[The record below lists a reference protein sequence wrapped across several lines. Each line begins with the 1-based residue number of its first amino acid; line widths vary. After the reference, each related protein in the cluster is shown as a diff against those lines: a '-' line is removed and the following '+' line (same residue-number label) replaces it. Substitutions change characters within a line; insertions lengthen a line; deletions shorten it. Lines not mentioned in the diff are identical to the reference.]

1 MEATGECPSMYRLKM
16 MLRRVRAAGFVLV
29 AAVLFGQVTAGD
41 AAAFDLVDPG
51 EYSAN
56 QSQIDAW
63 HDANPVVSSTRN
75 LQPGPK
81 IDVLQPEG
89 GSNLTSPL
97 TIDIRFRASRAHTM
111 VMSSL
116 RIDYWMGV
124 FWSDITQRV
133 LSAASVGPD
142 SLRADGAELPAG
154 RHLIRVQVADTSG
167 LTAEREFRFTVT
179 N

>member
-1 MEATGECPSMYRLKM
+1 MYRLKR
-16 MLRRVRAAGFVLV
+16 MLHRARAARFGIV
-29 AAVLFGQVTAGD
+29 AAVMLAHTAVGD

-56 QSQIDAW
+56 RGQIDAW
-63 HDANPVVSSTRN
+63 HDANPPEVITRN
-75 LQPGPK
+75 IQTGPK

-89 GSNLTSPL
+89 GSDLTSPL
-97 TIDIRFRASRAHTM
+97 TIEIHFRPTRAQTM

-142 SLRADGAELPAG
+142 SLRADGAELPEG
-154 RHLIRVQVADTSG
+154 QHLIRVQVADTSG